1 VADDDS
7 VQIRVLKLLGPTPKR
22 QGIGLGQLLIRGG
35 VLAGLAYWLGQFIV
49 AHPTQQAVTLGAF
62 LVIVAAISTS
72 PVGDREQTPND
83 LPCGWQIAAL
93 IAVSLA
99 VFTVAFLT
107 ATR

>member
-7 VQIRVLKLLGPTPKR
+7 VQVRVLKLLGPTPTR
-22 QGIGLGQLLIRGG
+22 QGIGVGQLLIRGG
-35 VLAGLAYWLGQFIV
+35 FLAGWAYWVGPFIV

-72 PVGDREQTPND
+72 PVGDREQTPKD
-83 LPCGWQIAAL
+83 FPCGWQIAAL

-99 VFTVAFLT
+99 AFAVAFLT
-107 ATR
+107 ARP